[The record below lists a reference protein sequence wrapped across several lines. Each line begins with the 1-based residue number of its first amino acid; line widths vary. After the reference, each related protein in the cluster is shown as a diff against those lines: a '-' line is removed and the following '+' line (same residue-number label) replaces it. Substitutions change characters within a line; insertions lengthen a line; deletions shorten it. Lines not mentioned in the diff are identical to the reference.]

1 MVEIEFVV
9 FIAFVGFVAFI
20 GFTMLGSWDARRLGC
35 CLPLKVY
42 SL

>member
-35 CLPLKVY
+35 C
-42 SL
+42 